1 MTDVNQFRKT
11 RYDIDP
17 IYIKRWSPRSF
28 SNQKVSEEVL
38 SSVFEAARWAPS
50 AANVQPWRFVFAS
63 TEQDKETFLSFINEG
78 NVVWCKN
85 APVLIAVISK
95 MEEERFGG
103 NNPAHA
109 FDTGTAW
116 GFLSL
121 EAARKGLITHAMG
134 GFNKE
139 KAKEALSIPNGYQV
153 HAIVALGYQG
163 EKSSL
168 EEAYQKRE
176 VPSPRNEVETFVSEG
191 VFRENM

>member
-1 MTDVNQFRKT
+1 MTDVNQYRKT

-63 TEQDKETFLSFINEG
+63 SEQDKETFLSFINEG

-176 VPSPRNEVETFVSEG
+176 VPSPRNEVEKFVSEG

>member
-63 TEQDKETFLSFINEG
+63 SEQDKETFLSFINEG
-78 NVVWCKN
+78 NVIWCKN

-139 KAKEALSIPNGYQV
+139 KAKEALSIPDGYQV

>member
-63 TEQDKETFLSFINEG
+63 SEQDKETFLSFINEG

-139 KAKEALSIPNGYQV
+139 KAKEALSIPVGYQV

>member
-50 AANVQPWRFVFAS
+50 AVNVQPWRFVFAS
-63 TEQDKETFLSFINEG
+63 SEQDKETFLSFINEG
-78 NVVWCKN
+78 NVIWCKN

-139 KAKEALSIPNGYQV
+139 KAKEALSIPDGYQV